1 MRAAIRCTSTS
12 KESWQKSLKKTFK
25 VRSKMTTKK
34 KRAVK
39 KVSVDWSDED
49 SVKAAMAKSLDVDV
63 EDLSIEDSHM
73 SSFGQSVYKVE
84 SGREEYHVVES
95 EEVARDLA
103 IAIVTQDLESEP
115 WNFNQSFIQ
124 SHINMDSLRSE
135 LMSDVQNSR
144 HEDLA
149 EEAKGNVSRFIKEND
164 LDWPKPSE
172 KTLHHHADV
181 MSDENTSAKEIYNKL
196 KGMDAEDQWTEL
208 GDEPEIEDSVIESL
222 AEKQA
227 EDQLS
232 DPLDY
237 LSDIYGK
244 EDAAKKAIEIG
255 GIDVTAAAEE
265 AVSTDGEGHFLSSYD
280 GNMHEGPGGIVYWR
294 TN

>member
-1 MRAAIRCTSTS
+1 
-12 KESWQKSLKKTFK
+12 
-25 VRSKMTTKK
+25 MTTKK

-244 EDAAKKAIEIG
+244 EDAVKKAIEIG